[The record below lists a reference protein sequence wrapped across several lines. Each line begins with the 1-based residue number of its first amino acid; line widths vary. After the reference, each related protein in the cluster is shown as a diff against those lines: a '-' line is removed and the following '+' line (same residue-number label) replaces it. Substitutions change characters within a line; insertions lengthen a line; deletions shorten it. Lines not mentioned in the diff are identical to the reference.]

1 MYALRY
7 ALDAGKMPV
16 CWSSRHEI
24 SEGIAVCGLS
34 PVEALGQVGASTR
47 ESPRQSSAPIPI
59 KTTVPS
65 ASNQAEARADQSLR
79 TLARPPMPVPI
90 KSSPLSTLTDLPR
103 RLLSKPTSSAPIPIK
118 SSTSSSSAS
127 VPIKSPR
134 QTASPV
140 SVPVGSPRRTASPLS
155 APIGTS
161 PRRTTREPLWSETEM
176 MRFWAVI
183 EPYIKQLISGE
194 APMPAHDM
202 DLWDC
207 ERDSVEN
214 VEGCLLAVQDLICGG
229 NYSKALAGI
238 RAIRLYFEI
247 PENSSR
253 KALTL
258 LGEED
263 ELAVFKHL
271 FMKQDPVRKRLL
283 DDSQRPHSF

>member
-7 ALDAGKMPV
+7 ALDAGKMPD
-16 CWSSRHEI
+16 CWNARHEI

-34 PVEALGQVGASTR
+34 PVEALGQVRAPTGQN
-47 ESPRQSSAPIPI
+47 PRQSSAPIPI
-59 KTTVPS
+59 KITASS
-65 ASNQAEARADQSLR
+65 ASDQGVVSADQSLR
-79 TLARPPMPVPI
+79 TLARPDMPVPT
-90 KSSPLSTLTDLPR
+90 KSSPISTLADLPR
-103 RLLSKPTSSAPIPIK
+103 RLLLSKPSAPIPIK
-118 SSTSSSSAS
+118 SSTSPESAS
-127 VPIKSPR
+127 I
-134 QTASPV
+134 
-140 SVPVGSPRRTASPLS
+140 GSPRRTTSPVTVPSGSPRARRSPSPLS
-155 APIGTS
+155 VPIGTS
-161 PRRTTREPLWSETEM
+161 PRRTAREPLWSETEM
-176 MRFWAVI
+176 LRFWAVI

-214 VEGCLLAVQDLICGG
+214 IEGCLLAVQDLICSG

-238 RAIRLYFEI
+238 RAIRTYFEI

-258 LGEED
+258 LREED
-263 ELAVFKHL
+263 ELEVFKQL

-283 DDSQRPHSF
+283 DDSQRAHSF

>member
-16 CWSSRHEI
+16 CWNSRHEI

-59 KTTVPS
+59 KTTVSS
-65 ASNQAEARADQSLR
+65 ASDQVEARADQSLR
-79 TLARPPMPVPI
+79 TLARPAMPVPI

-127 VPIKSPR
+127 VPL
-134 QTASPV
+134 
-140 SVPVGSPRRTASPLS
+140 GSPRRTASPLS
-155 APIGTS
+155 VPIGVS
-161 PRRTTREPLWSETEM
+161 PRRTAREPLWSETEM
-176 MRFWAVI
+176 QRFWAVI

-214 VEGCLLAVQDLICGG
+214 IEGCLLAVQDLICGG

-247 PENSSR
+247 PENSPR